1 MRFLFPK
8 SLFFQK
14 KCPNACICAKFVVP
28 LHDFDEKHMI
38 YQLIISIPLMVCLF
52 WATFFTIRA
61 VQGTTEPRV
70 NTMVML
76 FYIATTVLYLDHWM
90 YFSGVLSFAGEWSY
104 GIVNLCVYPLF
115 YMYLR
120 VLARAKEGREA
131 PWLLVP
137 AGLFAVL
144 FPVLYIFEWSA
155 GKEVLGVFARIC
167 FAAQVIWVWVRGSR
181 LLRNA
186 RERMDETYSDYR
198 SELLRPVNT
207 LLQLFGFTAVAS
219 LVLVVIGREFFIH
232 ETEVTIPAIIMS
244 VLLYGLGYVASNTT
258 IPPEVK
264 GERGSE
270 VSGSEVSGLEEKGDD
285 ELMRK
290 IDHVMRE
297 EQLYRNASLTIHDLA
312 AAVNSNRT
320 YVSNCIN
327 RTNGQSFSQYVAT
340 YRISC
345 AKEIL
350 SSDRYASD
358 HDAIAD
364 AVAQSGF
371 LSYQTF
377 YRVFKDSTDSTP
389 LQYRQKI
396 LKKS

>member
-1 MRFLFPK
+1 M
-8 SLFFQK
+8 
-14 KCPNACICAKFVVP
+14 
-28 LHDFDEKHMI
+28 HDFDEKHMI

-70 NTMVML
+70 NTMVTL
-76 FYIATTVLYLDHWM
+76 FYVATTVLYLDHWM
-90 YFSGVLSFAGEWSY
+90 YYSGVPSFAGEWSY

-232 ETEVTIPAIIMS
+232 GTEVTIPAIVMS

-258 IPPEVK
+258 IPPDVK
-264 GERGSE
+264 GEKGSE

-290 IDHVMRE
+290 IDRAMRE
-297 EQLYRNASLTIHDLA
+297 EHLYRNASLTIHDLA

-320 YVSNCIN
+320 YVSKCIN

-358 HDAIAD
+358 HAAIAD
-364 AVAQSGF
+364 AIAQSGF
-371 LSYQTF
+371 LFDQTF
-377 YRVFKDSTDSTP
+377 YRVFKDSTGMTP

>member
-1 MRFLFPK
+1 
-8 SLFFQK
+8 
-14 KCPNACICAKFVVP
+14 
-28 LHDFDEKHMI
+28 MI

-52 WATFFTIRA
+52 WAIFFSIRCM
-61 VQGTTEPRV
+61 QGTTEPRV

-90 YFSGVLSFAGEWSY
+90 YFSGVPSFAGEWSY

-232 ETEVTIPAIIMS
+232 GTEVTIPAIVMS

-258 IPPEVK
+258 IPPDVK
-264 GERGSE
+264 GEKGSE

-290 IDHVMRE
+290 IDRAMRE
-297 EQLYRNASLTIHDLA
+297 EHLYRNASLTIHDLA

-320 YVSNCIN
+320 YVSKCIN

-358 HDAIAD
+358 HAAIAD
-364 AVAQSGF
+364 AIAQSGF
-371 LSYQTF
+371 LFDQTF
-377 YRVFKDSTDSTP
+377 YRVFKDSTGMTP

>member
-1 MRFLFPK
+1 M
-8 SLFFQK
+8 
-14 KCPNACICAKFVVP
+14 
-28 LHDFDEKHMI
+28 HDFDEKHMI

-52 WATFFTIRA
+52 WAIFFTIRA

-70 NTMVML
+70 NTMVMF

-104 GIVNLCVYPLF
+104 GIVNLCVYPFF

-120 VLARAKEGREA
+120 VLARAKGGREA

-167 FAAQVIWVWVRGSR
+167 FAAQVVWVWVRGGR
-181 LLRNA
+181 LLRHA
-186 RERMDETYSDYR
+186 RRRMDETYSDYR

-232 ETEVTIPAIIMS
+232 ETEVTIPAIVMS

-270 VSGSEVSGLEEKGDD
+270 VSGSEESGLEEKGDD

-290 IDHVMRE
+290 IDRAMRE
-297 EQLYRNASLTIHDLA
+297 DKLYRNTSLTIHDLA

-377 YRVFKDSTDSTP
+377 YRVFKDSTGTTP

>member
-1 MRFLFPK
+1 M
-8 SLFFQK
+8 
-14 KCPNACICAKFVVP
+14 
-28 LHDFDEKHMI
+28 HDFDEKHMI

-52 WATFFTIRA
+52 WAIFFTIRA
-61 VQGTTEPRV
+61 VQGTPEPRV
-70 NTMVML
+70 NTMVMF

-90 YFSGVLSFAGEWSY
+90 YFSGVLSFGGEWSY

-120 VLARAKEGREA
+120 VLARAKGGREA

-137 AGLFAVL
+137 ACIWALL
-144 FPVLYIFEWSA
+144 FPVFYLFEYSA
-155 GKEVLGVFARIC
+155 GKEFLGLFTRLC
-167 FAAQVIWVWVRGSR
+167 FAGQVVWVWVRGGR
-181 LLRNA
+181 LLRHA
-186 RERMDETYSDYR
+186 RRRMDETYSDYR
-198 SELLRPVNT
+198 SELLRPVNM
-207 LLQLFGFTAVAS
+207 LLQLFGFTSVAS

-264 GERGSE
+264 GVRGSE
-270 VSGSEVSGLEEKGDD
+270 ESGLEEKGDD

-297 EQLYRNASLTIHDLA
+297 EQLYRNTSLTIHDLA
-312 AAVNSNRT
+312 TAVNSNRT

-327 RTNGQSFSQYVAT
+327 RRNGQSFSQYVAA
-340 YRISC
+340 YRIAC
-345 AKEIL
+345 AKDIL

-364 AVAQSGF
+364 AIVQSGF
-371 LSYQTF
+371 LSDQTF
-377 YRVFKDSTDSTP
+377 YRVFKDSTGTTP
-389 LQYRQKI
+389 LQYRQKN